1 MASGWHRWSAHGP
14 KTTTLPLLR
23 KTLPPRGS
31 LYNPG
36 RNWKFKGPV
45 FRLTFLLPL
54 LNFNCNFD
62 SLLVYFHPGYF
73 FFPIERNDIMTAMES
88 FIKISTPTPEKSNL
102 ICKSKYHS
110 CFFFFFSKCSQSKL
124 FVSVSTLNQN
134 LLFWW
139 CCRGAVWVSC
149 LQGTTLNS
157 LKAEALSSTP
167 SPPPSHSQ
175 EHLNQS
181 RVKNV

>member
-1 MASGWHRWSAHGP
+1 MYSGTGKNGQGGQRMASGWHRWSAHGP

-134 LLFWW
+134 LLFW
-139 CCRGAVWVSC
+139 
-149 LQGTTLNS
+149 
-157 LKAEALSSTP
+157 
-167 SPPPSHSQ
+167 
-175 EHLNQS
+175 
-181 RVKNV
+181 

>member
-110 CFFFFFSKCSQSKL
+110 CFFFLFKMLSKQIIC
-124 FVSVSTLNQN
+124 FGFYVEPEP
-134 LLFWW
+134 
-139 CCRGAVWVSC
+139 AVLVMLPRSC
-149 LQGTTLNS
+149 LGYLV
-157 LKAEALSSTP
+157 
-167 SPPPSHSQ
+167 
-175 EHLNQS
+175 S
-181 RVKNV
+181 RAPL